1 MSVRWEKIPL
11 LWSTVREKALAKE
24 FSFNMGDAKYP
35 CVSRRTKV
43 PGRSVHNKVRG

>member
-1 MSVRWEKIPL
+1 MHTERKRIPL
-11 LWSTVREKALAKE
+11 LWSTVRERALAKE

-35 CVSRRTKV
+35 CVSRRTKL